1 MSRPGPVRY
10 GLPVSAAHPASSRWS
25 PNRVDLAIAAIAAVF
40 CITGAAVLGADAD
53 EPNLTAAGVAVLL
66 CQTLPL
72 AYRRRTPVAVWAV
85 TGIAAFVYGVA
96 EWPDPLA
103 PLGAVLGLAA
113 VVECS
118 GRRVAVVAWIV
129 SASFAIVS
137 LPLSG
142 DSDGFDVWV
151 VVAVLV
157 FAPVLGEQ
165 QRARA
170 AYLVEVDANAARAVR
185 ERARE
190 IEAAQLTE
198 RAHLARE
205 LHDVVAHHVSMIV
218 VQAEAAASVASASTD
233 TAASTVPALDA
244 IASSGRRTLS
254 ELRTLLGVLR
264 TGPASPPPMAPQ
276 PGLDQIEQL
285 VRDVPPSAV
294 AIELTV
300 EGTPRPLPP
309 AVDLSAYRI
318 VQEGITNII
327 KHAGATHARVHI
339 RYEPR
344 RLAVCVRDDGNGAA
358 AADRPGRG
366 LDGLR
371 ERVALLDGTFNAGRL
386 PSGGFQLD
394 VSLPTSA

>member
-1 MSRPGPVRY
+1 MSAAGRVRY
-10 GLPVSAAHPASSRWS
+10 GLSVTAAHPVPSRWS
-25 PNRVDLAIAAIAAVF
+25 PNRMDVAIAVAASVF
-40 CITGAAVLGADAD
+40 CITGAAVLGASGD
-53 EPNLTAAGVAVLL
+53 EPDLTAVGVAVLL
-66 CQTLPL
+66 GQCLPL
-72 AYRRRTPVAVWAV
+72 AYRRRFPVPVWAA
-85 TGIAAFVYGVA
+85 TGIASFLYGVA
-96 EWPDPLA
+96 EWPDPLV

-113 VVECS
+113 VVECCS
-118 GRRVAVVAWIV
+118 RRVAVIAWIV
-129 SASFAIVS
+129 SATFAISS
-137 LPLSG
+137 LPVSG

-151 VVAVLV
+151 VVTVLV

-170 AYLVEVDANAARAVR
+170 AYLVEVEANASRAVR

-218 VQAEAAASVASASTD
+218 VQAEAAASVASSSTEP
-233 TAASTVPALDA
+233 AASTVPALDA
-244 IASSGRRTLS
+244 IASSGRRTLN

-264 TGPASPPPMAPQ
+264 TGPASPPPTAPQ

-285 VRDVPPSAV
+285 VRDVPASAV

-309 AVDLSAYRI
+309 TVDLSAYRI
-318 VQEGITNII
+318 VQEGITNVI
-327 KHAGATHARVHI
+327 KHAGATRAEVRI

-344 RLAVCVRDDGNGAA
+344 RLALSICDDGRGAMP
-358 AADRPGRG
+358 AADPGRG

-371 ERVALLDGTFNAGRL
+371 ERVALLDGTFAAGRL
-386 PSGGFQLD
+386 PSGGFHLD
-394 VSLPTSA
+394 VSLPTPA